1 MLLDANKVA
10 GWILYVKYQSSAA
23 VFYATGPDYFQSAIA
38 TPDIVTRVH

>member
-23 VFYATGPDYFQSAIA
+23 VFYATGPDYFQSATA
-38 TPDIVTRVH
+38 APDIVTRVH